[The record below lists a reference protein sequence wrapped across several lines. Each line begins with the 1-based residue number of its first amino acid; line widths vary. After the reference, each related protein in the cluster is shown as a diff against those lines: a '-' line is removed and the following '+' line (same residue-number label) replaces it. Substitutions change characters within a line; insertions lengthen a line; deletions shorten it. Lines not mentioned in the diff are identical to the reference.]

1 MFGKLLHVPV
11 FIRYNQD
18 TTASRVGRDVME
30 YSRIKYQKREKEGFS
45 HGLDPFAVKLS
56 IPPLV
61 LLSYVGWKSV
71 SSEDSRLKSI
81 REAEARHALHMKDK
95 EQENFALYQK

>member
-1 MFGKLLHVPV
+1 MPV

-18 TTASRVGRDVME
+18 TTASRLGSDGME
-30 YSRIKYQKREKEGFS
+30 YSRTSYSKREKEGFQL
-45 HGLDPFAVKLS
+45 GLDPFAVKLS

-61 LLSYVGWKSV
+61 LLSYVGWKSA

-95 EQENFALYQK
+95 EQENFALSLK